1 VRVVVVSSY
10 PPRHCGVGTYAAGQV
25 ADLRVA
31 GHDVWVISPPDGQ
44 GDERV
49 RAFGGRPFLR
59 AVRRARRA
67 DRVVV
72 HFQPGLWYR
81 PRRPV
86 SKVLTSLGLLWLT
99 MRRPATELVVHEA
112 NRPRWGGLRP
122 DDLLLGLALRRA
134 RLLFHT
140 DTERRQLERE
150 FHLRVRRHALVE
162 HAVHLGGREPVPR
175 SEARAAL
182 AIPEHVR
189 LFVCPGFLHPDKGF
203 ERAVEA
209 FGRPSSWPA
218 PPLGDPEPSDRRLVV
233 VGSVRDRTMENLAYV
248 GRLRDLCERTS
259 GVTFLDTYLDEED
272 FDRWIAA
279 ADRLVLP
286 YRRSWSSGVLA
297 RARAIG
303 TAVIV
308 AATGG
313 LPEQAGP
320 EDRVFETDE
329 ELARLLHDA
338 VGDRAGAA
346 P

>member
-1 VRVVVVSSY
+1 LKVVVVSSY
-10 PPRHCGVGTYAAGQV
+10 PPRHCGVGAYAAGQV
-25 ADLRVA
+25 AELRAA
-31 GHDVWVISPPDGQ
+31 GHDVRVISPPDGH

-59 AVRRARRA
+59 AVRRSRSA

-99 MRRPATELVVHEA
+99 MRRPSTELVVHEA

-150 FHLRVRRHALVE
+150 FHLRVRRHTLVE
-162 HAVHLGGREPVPR
+162 HTVHLGGREPVRR
-175 SEARAAL
+175 SEARAVL
-182 AIPEHVR
+182 AIPEHIT
-189 LFVCPGFLHPDKGF
+189 LFVSPGFLHPDKGF

-209 FGRPSSWPA
+209 FGRLTSSPA
-218 PPLGDPEPSDRRLVV
+218 PVPGHLEPSDRRLVV

-248 GRLRDLCERTS
+248 GRLRDLCERTP
-259 GVTFLDTYLDEED
+259 GVTFLDSYLDDED

-303 TAVIV
+303 TPVIV

-313 LPEQAGP
+313 LPEQTGP

-338 VGDRAGAA
+338 AGDRAGAA